1 MGLCLSEDHSKK
13 LELQLCDFVLQ
24 EMKNEGS
31 THFRPECVSEAADG
45 GNTSEKTNKNRPG
58 SGGEPPLKKHKKTKK
73 EKNNN
78 EGEDNE
84 AEEPQEPKT
93 KKTKKEKKNKGDEEE
108 EDSQES
114 LPW

>member
-1 MGLCLSEDHSKK
+1 MGLYLSEDHSKK

-31 THFRPECVSEAADG
+31 THFRPECVSEAADAG
-45 GNTSEKTNKNRPG
+45 SASENKNRPG
-58 SGGEPPLKKHKKTKK
+58 SSGEPPLKKQKKTKK
-73 EKNNN
+73 EKKNN
-78 EGEDNE
+78 EGEDDE

-108 EDSQES
+108 EESKES

>member
-31 THFRPECVSEAADG
+31 THFRPECVSEAADAG
-45 GNTSEKTNKNRPG
+45 SASENKNRPG
-58 SGGEPPLKKHKKTKK
+58 SGGEPPLKKQKKTK
-73 EKNNN
+73 EKKNN
-78 EGEDNE
+78 EGEDDE

-108 EDSQES
+108 EESKES